1 MIGPGTGS
9 ASFDENGVSKY
20 QNRRTV
26 RKTNI
31 ILLEG
36 AEFIYFH
43 TDEQFRSCTSQCLQ
57 RDIQYG

>member
-26 RKTNI
+26 RENTQLAFLNRLT
-31 ILLEG
+31 ILIPL
-36 AEFIYFH
+36 YS
-43 TDEQFRSCTSQCLQ
+43 DEQFRSCTSQCFQ
-57 RDIQYG
+57 RNI